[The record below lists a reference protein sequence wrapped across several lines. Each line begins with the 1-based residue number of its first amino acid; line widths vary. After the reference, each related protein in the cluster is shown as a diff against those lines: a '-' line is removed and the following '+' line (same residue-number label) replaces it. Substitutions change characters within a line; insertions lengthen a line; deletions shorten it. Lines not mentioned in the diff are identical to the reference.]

1 MRLKPAVYSLL
12 ISFACITGCSKD
24 EQVPAPL
31 PQTTQNLTGM
41 GNRVW
46 KIQEIDINGIPQT
59 LTLAQ
64 KGYTKTYTVEAGKT
78 TNGKVVSSDGYSG
91 DWSFPSEKILQEN
104 YNNDAQFQGIQVLYT
119 INELTATKLD
129 VSYTKN
135 GQLTREVYIAF

>member
-1 MRLKPAVYSLL
+1 MRLKLAAYSLL

-24 EQVPAPL
+24 EQVPVPL

-64 KGYTKTYTVEAGKT
+64 KAYTKTYTVEAGKT

-91 DWSFPSEKILQEN
+91 DWSFTSEKILQEN
-104 YNNDAQFQGIQVLYT
+104 YNNDAQLQGIQVVYT

-135 GQLTREVYIAF
+135 GQLIREMYIAF